1 MTNIFKL
8 RKSRLIAIWYIGIF
22 LFGILVLFGS
32 AMFSNKIP
40 YRYAYVAGAI
50 ILLVADIAFLFYFLS
65 MRLVITDTAII
76 KSTVFKTKKIDAVD
90 IKGVISLGGTMHF
103 LVLENMQIPVSNSY
117 EKWHVISSL
126 ITEKFKDISQEF
138 ATAESDDLLNNPY
151 LGVDK
156 IEREYNLK
164 RLSSF
169 ANYINIIAIIT
180 SIWFLIF
187 PAPYSPLFLIL
198 VSLPLVCTWVMYK
211 YSGVFDIEGSIIKNA
226 PHLSWALM
234 LPAIALAYRAF
245 YDWALVNIILLVLPL
260 ILFALIYFF
269 LFLSTKPRFSKPVLG
284 YLGVIGITLLYGYG
298 IAIIGNSML
307 DKSEPIALS
316 GTVLGKIEHYG
327 MFGTCTFEIQTSFNK
342 NKVRVSRDVYD
353 RKNIN
358 DVVSI
363 YLYHGQFNIP
373 WYKVW

>member
-138 ATAESDDLLNNPY
+138 ATAKSDDLLNNPY

-245 YDWALVNIILLVLPL
+245 HDWALVNIILLVLPL

-363 YLYHGQFNIP
+363 YLYHGQFNIL